1 MKKYYEEPVVETA
14 LIIDVVT
21 DNELDPVDPS
31 NFSGGEM

>member
-1 MKKYYEEPVVETA
+1 MKKYYEEPIVETA

-21 DNELDPVDPS
+21 DELDPVDPS